1 MCRHERIWRTVK
13 GTADGKGITQKQL
26 AAILNV
32 SGNAVHCWECDKQEP
47 SMSMLLA
54 LSEYFEVSLDFLFG
68 KED

>member
-1 MCRHERIWRTVK
+1 MKEFGERLKELRTE
-13 GTADGKGITQKQL
+13 KGITLKQL

-32 SGNAVHCWECDKQEP
+32 SGNAVHCRERDKQEP

>member
-1 MCRHERIWRTVK
+1 MKEFGERLKELRTE
-13 GTADGKGITQKQL
+13 KGITQKQL

-32 SGNAVHCWECDKQEP
+32 SGNAVHCCECDKQEP

>member
-1 MCRHERIWRTVK
+1 MKEFGERLKELRTE
-13 GTADGKGITQKQL
+13 KGITQKQL

-32 SGNAVHCWECDKQEP
+32 SGNAVYCWECDKQEP